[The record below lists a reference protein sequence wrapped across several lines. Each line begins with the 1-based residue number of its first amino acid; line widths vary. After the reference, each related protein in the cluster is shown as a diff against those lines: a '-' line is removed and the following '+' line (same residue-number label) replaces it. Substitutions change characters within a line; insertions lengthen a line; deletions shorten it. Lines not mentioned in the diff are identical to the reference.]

1 MCKIKTL
8 PPFNKYNKQIQTI
21 SEFKKLFQ
29 QYHSS
34 SSKEELK
41 ISLRE
46 KLNLLSSEISYYVEK
61 AGMSSYAYNPSNKY
75 PIEFFSNLFILQQYH
90 VTPQQVCDVLD
101 QTIGKYKLLQKL
113 FHKKLINP
121 IYWIG
126 EIIRVPFHI
135 ASFAGFDIKKI
146 EFSWIGKTYKL
157 IASFFV
163 LLAAIV
169 TILTYFG
176 YGWNDILNRN

>member
-29 QYHSS
+29 QYHSRS
-34 SSKEELK
+34 SEEDQK
-41 ISLRE
+41 TTLRE
-46 KLNLLSSEISYYVEK
+46 KLNLLSSEVSYYVKK
-61 AGMSSYAYNPSNKY
+61 AGMSSYAYDPSNKF

-126 EIIRVPFHI
+126 EIIRIPFHM
-135 ASFAGFDIKKI
+135 ASFAGFDINKI

-157 IASFFV
+157 ILSLVFFF
-163 LLAAIV
+163 AAIV
-169 TILTYFG
+169 AILTYFG
-176 YGWNDILNRN
+176 YEWNDILNRN